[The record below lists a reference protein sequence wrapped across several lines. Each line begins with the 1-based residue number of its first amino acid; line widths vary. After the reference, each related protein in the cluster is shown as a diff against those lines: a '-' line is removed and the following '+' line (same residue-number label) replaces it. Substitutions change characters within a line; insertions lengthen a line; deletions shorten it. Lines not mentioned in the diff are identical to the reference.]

1 MIVDDL
7 QDGAQIGNEIASLG
21 ADAVV
26 ERLNMLGFKP
36 KVLTYNAEATKEPRF
51 R

>member
-1 MIVDDL
+1 MIVDDRE
-7 QDGAQIGNEIASLG
+7 QIGNKMASFG

-36 KVLTYNAEATKEPRF
+36 KVVICNAQATKEPQF
-51 R
+51 C